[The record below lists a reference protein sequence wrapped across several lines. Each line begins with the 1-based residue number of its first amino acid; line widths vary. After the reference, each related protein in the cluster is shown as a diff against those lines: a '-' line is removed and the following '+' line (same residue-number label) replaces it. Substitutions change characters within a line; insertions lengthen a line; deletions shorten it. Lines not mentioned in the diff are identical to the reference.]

1 MIVVVALDRAEHGR
15 GVSLIDDQD
24 VVEQFATDSA
34 DEALGDCVRSRCPN
48 RGSSRLA
55 KLGSPAAPCSRS
67 GSNDT
72 TGEYAGNSV
81 LVPSSGWCRPRV
93 MELVSEST

>member
-55 KLGSPAAPCSRS
+55 KLGFTSRTLLAVWIERHDR
-67 GSNDT
+67 GT
-72 TGEYAGNSV
+72 RG
-81 LVPSSGWCRPRV
+81 
-93 MELVSEST
+93 